1 MRPRV
6 EETMNGNN
14 LISLVR
20 WPQRFLVTDRH
31 WSDLWAGKRKATP
44 LPPGAKQH
52 VSNRALKQTRI
63 PSMAELMFM
72 GKDIFFPVFIRTT
85 LTLKLRKPGA
95 FRPQCE
101 G

>member
-1 MRPRV
+1 
-6 EETMNGNN
+6 MNGNN

-31 WSDLWAGKRKATP
+31 WGDLWAGKRKATP

-72 GKDIFFPVFIRTT
+72 GKDIFFPR
-85 LTLKLRKPGA
+85 LHPHHA
-95 FRPQCE
+95 DS
-101 G
+101 

>member
-1 MRPRV
+1 
-6 EETMNGNN
+6 MNGNN

-52 VSNRALKQTRI
+52 VSNHALKQTRI

-72 GKDIFFPVFIRTT
+72 GKDIFFPVVIREAWVLSYVNRERFGPSARVEMAT
-85 LTLKLRKPGA
+85 
-95 FRPQCE
+95 
-101 G
+101 

>member
-1 MRPRV
+1 
-6 EETMNGNN
+6 MNGNN

-44 LPPGAKQH
+44 LLPGAKQH

-85 LTLKLRKPGA
+85 LGS
-95 FRPQCE
+95 
-101 G
+101 